1 MMSVPVRASRTAA
14 TRARIAAAALEQVA
28 EGGYAS
34 ASVTA
39 VAARAGVAAGSVYT
53 HFPSKADLFAE
64 VFRDAGADE
73 LALVKEIAKHDEDS
87 VPERLSQ
94 AVEAWAR
101 RALASPTLAW
111 ALIAEP
117 VDPAVEKA
125 RLESKRAYRDLFADL
140 LDEGVERRELAPV
153 GDPRMAAASIV
164 GAMQEALL
172 GPLADPAVSAE
183 VLVAS
188 LIAFVL
194 NAVRAKEPSAWPSP
208 RTPRA
213 RPTRS

>member
-1 MMSVPVRASRTAA
+1 MMSVSIRAARTAA

-28 EGGYAS
+28 EAGYAS

-53 HFPSKADLFAE
+53 HFPSKADMFAE

-73 LALVKEIAKHDEDS
+73 LALVTEIAKHDDES

-101 RALASPTLAW
+101 RALAAPTLAW
-111 ALIAEP
+111 ALMAEP
-117 VDPAVEKA
+117 VDPVVEKA
-125 RLESKRAYRDLFADL
+125 RLESKRAYRDVFADL
-140 LDEGVERRELAPV
+140 LDEGVQRRELAPV

-172 GPLADPAVSAE
+172 GPLADPVVGTE
-183 VLVAS
+183 VIVAS

-194 NAVRAKEPSAWPSP
+194 NAVRAKEPSSWSRRKR
-208 RTPRA
+208 RTEPLKV
-213 RPTRS
+213 